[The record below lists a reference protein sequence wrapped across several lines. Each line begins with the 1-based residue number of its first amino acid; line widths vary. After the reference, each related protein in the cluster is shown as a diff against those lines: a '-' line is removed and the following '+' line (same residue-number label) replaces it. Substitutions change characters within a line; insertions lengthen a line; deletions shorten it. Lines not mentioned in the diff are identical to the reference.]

1 MQNITK
7 TSPFFCVWRKTV
19 LRKSYLDF
27 SKCSCHLHSYRK
39 IRRCIDKNQT
49 QLLNNETSL
58 TYSIIHTLQKQFN
71 SGKLKVPS
79 ENTLCIYSNYHHNK
93 ENGDKSRAIAVSF
106 DKDSLCFLVFSTQ
119 LFNNL
124 YIEKYVYM
132 DLYIN
137 IFNSAFHAYV
147 FIHVSMYINS
157 VNDTTGTR

>member
-7 TSPFFCVWRKTV
+7 TSQFFCVWRKTI

-39 IRRCIDKNQT
+39 IRRCIDKNQA
-49 QLLNNETSL
+49 QLNNETSL
-58 TYSIIHTLQKQFN
+58 THSIIHTLQKQFI

-79 ENTLCIYSNYHHNK
+79 ENTLCIYSHNTITK
-93 ENGDKSRAIAVSF
+93 KMMIKV
-106 DKDSLCFLVFSTQ
+106 KQ
-119 LFNNL
+119 LQCLSIQTVYVELYNNL

-137 IFNSAFHAYV
+137 IFNSAFHDYV
-147 FIHVSMYINS
+147 FIHVSMYINA
-157 VNDTTGTR
+157 VNDTTGTW